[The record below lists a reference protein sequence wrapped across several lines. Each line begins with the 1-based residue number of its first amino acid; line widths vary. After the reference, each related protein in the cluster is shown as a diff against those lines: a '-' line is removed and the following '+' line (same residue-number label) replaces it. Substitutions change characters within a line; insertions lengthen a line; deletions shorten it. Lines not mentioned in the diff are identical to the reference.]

1 MAEPSVKRWTVAD
14 LDALPEK
21 EDGWRIRY
29 EIIDGEL
36 FVSRAP
42 GDEHQYTTAQFT
54 YELVSWNR
62 TSAAG
67 EVFIGPGVIFSI
79 SDAVEPDVVWLSHE
93 RLVRFEEADRHLH
106 GAPELVVE
114 VLSPGAANRRRD
126 LERKLRLYSERGVLE
141 YWAADPRAQTVRV
154 FRPGPTG
161 ALVLVATLGRDD
173 TLTSPVLPG
182 FSAAVARLFRPA
194 RQQPH

>member
-14 LDALPEK
+14 LDALPNEK
-21 EDGWRIRY
+21 NGLRIRY

-54 YELVSWNR
+54 IALGAWNNQ
-62 TSAAG
+62 TGLG
-67 EVFIGPGVIFSI
+67 EVLVGPGVIFSI
-79 SDAVEPDVVWLSHE
+79 TDAVEPDVVWVSHA
-93 RLVRFEEADRHLH
+93 RLARFEEADRHLH

-141 YWAADPRAQTVRV
+141 YWAADPRLATVQVYRQ
-154 FRPGPTG
+154 GPTG
-161 ALVLVATLGRDD
+161 VLGLVATLGRDD
-173 TLTSPVLPG
+173 TLTSPLLPG
-182 FSAAVARLFRPA
+182 FAAAVGQLFRPTRPSA
-194 RQQPH
+194 G